1 MWHGSAA
8 AVLPGLSDLLRS
20 FACGSGWSIA
30 LVFGLI
36 LAGNP
41 SVLRAQDSTRSQ
53 FFTRPES
60 PPADEPPPSGLREP
74 PTGPVSSLH
83 DNPQAQPAAA
93 QTVSAGPFAF
103 KVGLMGAIE
112 YNSNVRVEQVAQEG
126 VMASLGVNLEGA
138 LRISSRQE
146 LNFVAVINQRT
157 PLSGPGK
164 SERLLSVAPNSVLR
178 FQVWVRSLRLTPF
191 LKYSRQLDP
200 VLSPVVNNTRILD
213 QAAFTKGI
221 QADLPLSSGGIQLIG
236 VHDRR
241 SQRGDVAL
249 SQTAWTKSA
258 GLRGIYNASAAHTLS
273 ADFVLARTR
282 YIGGPSDRVKSRSVS
297 VSDEWKMADQK
308 SLTAVYGYGEQS
320 FQNPRTEGDTLR
332 NGSAFMS
339 LNFRHALRENLKLN
353 WRFGRSTQEGV
364 ATNFY
369 KLSEVGLTPEYKFA
383 ERLNTSFTFGH
394 QWVAE
399 SGPLGE
405 DATRLAMNLTV
416 SYALA
421 AKSDVRLMIDRAEK
435 ESSVVSRGY
444 QQLRVTLMANHQF

>member
-1 MWHGSAA
+1 
-8 AVLPGLSDLLRS
+8 
-20 FACGSGWSIA
+20 
-30 LVFGLI
+30 
-36 LAGNP
+36 
-41 SVLRAQDSTRSQ
+41 
-53 FFTRPES
+53 
-60 PPADEPPPSGLREP
+60 
-74 PTGPVSSLH
+74 
-83 DNPQAQPAAA
+83 
-93 QTVSAGPFAF
+93 
-103 KVGLMGAIE
+103 MGAIE
-112 YNSNVRVEQVAQEG
+112 YNSNVLVAKVAREG
-126 VMASLGVNLEGA
+126 VMASLGLNLEGA

-213 QAAFTKGI
+213 QATFTKGL
-221 QADLPLSSGGIQLIG
+221 QADLPLSYGGIQLIG

-241 SQRGDVAL
+241 SQKGDVAL

-258 GLRGIYNASAAHTLS
+258 GLRGILNLSAAHTLM

-339 LNFRHALRENLKLN
+339 VNFRHALRENLKLN
-353 WRFGRSTQEGV
+353 WRLGRSTQEGV

-369 KLSEVGLTPEYKFA
+369 KLTDFGLTPEYKFA
-383 ERLNTSFTFGH
+383 ERLNASVTFGH
-394 QWVAE
+394 QWVEE
-399 SGPLGE
+399 SGPFGE
-405 DATRLAMNLTV
+405 DATRLVMNLAL

-421 AKSDVRLMIDRAEK
+421 AKSDVRLMVDCVEKDSSIASRA
-435 ESSVVSRGY
+435 Y
-444 QQLRVTLMANHQF
+444 QQLRITLMGNHQF